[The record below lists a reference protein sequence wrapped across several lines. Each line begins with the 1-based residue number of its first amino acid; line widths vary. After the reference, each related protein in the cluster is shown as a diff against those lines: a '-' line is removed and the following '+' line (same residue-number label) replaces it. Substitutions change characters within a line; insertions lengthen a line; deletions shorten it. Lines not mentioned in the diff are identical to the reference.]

1 MGQSSGSSQAHNKL
15 MALFH
20 FKQGML
26 HRQEMKQVE
35 MERECMLNI
44 RQDIFVKDMNNNKC
58 KNGQKNV
65 MLGGINLGDIMR
77 QTVMEE
83 MRMIRL
89 EDQLHSQRMSGS

>member
-1 MGQSSGSSQAHNKL
+1 

-26 HRQEMKQVE
+26 QGQEQKQME

-44 RQDIFVKDMNNNKC
+44 RQDIFVKDTNNNKC

-83 MRMIRL
+83 MRRIRL